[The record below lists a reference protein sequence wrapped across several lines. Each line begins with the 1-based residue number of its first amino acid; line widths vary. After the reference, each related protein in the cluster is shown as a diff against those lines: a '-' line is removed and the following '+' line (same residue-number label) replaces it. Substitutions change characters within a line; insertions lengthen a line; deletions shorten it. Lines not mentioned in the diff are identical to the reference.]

1 MKKSELGT
9 LGSRFYALNSGAM
22 KDDGMGRIDDG
33 VVSTARN
40 IPVNSLVR
48 ILTDDLTLTCPVT
61 PKDWRTL
68 IQRTHSHYLW
78 RAPLPGDHSHS
89 FLVNYQP

>member
-48 ILTDDLTLTCPVT
+48 I
-61 PKDWRTL
+61 
-68 IQRTHSHYLW
+68 
-78 RAPLPGDHSHS
+78 
-89 FLVNYQP
+89 